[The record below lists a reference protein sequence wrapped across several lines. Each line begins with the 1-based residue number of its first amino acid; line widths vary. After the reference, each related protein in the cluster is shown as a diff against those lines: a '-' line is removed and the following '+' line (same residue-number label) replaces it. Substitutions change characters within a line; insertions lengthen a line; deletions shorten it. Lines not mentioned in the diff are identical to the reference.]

1 MFVLM
6 VAVVAVVVFGVASV
20 AAGQGA
26 TLGPA
31 DHELA
36 GPAVD
41 PASADLATLA
51 AASFPVCLRGYRMDA
66 VDALIDRLGAEIA
79 DRDARID
86 ELTARL
92 SGGLGEPR

>member
-1 MFVLM
+1 M
-6 VAVVAVVVFGVASV
+6 VAVVSVVVFGVAAV

-31 DHELA
+31 DPELP

-41 PASADLATLA
+41 PGSADLAALQA
-51 AASFPVCLRGYRMDA
+51 ARFPVCLRGYRMDA

-79 DRDARID
+79 ARDARID

-92 SGGLGEPR
+92 LGGLGEAR